1 MLPAVLIALVC
12 LFIPNFIA
20 YLISDSSL
28 KLNDTIP
35 VIHYCIS
42 LSFLIHWFIFIPSFM
57 KKTEKFYDFTGM
69 IAYLSIIGFALYQK
83 QQILGKIDFDS
94 LLIAMLIS
102 IWTIRLGLFL
112 FYRVFKVGEDDRFR
126 EVKKSPSKFFIW
138 FTISGLWVSL
148 TSIAAINILTSKID
162 HNNYYFVYLGAFIW
176 LFGFLF
182 EVIADY
188 QKMTFKNKSE
198 NKDKFIS
205 NGLWS
210 LSRHPNY
217 FGEIILWI
225 GIFVITLPSIS
236 GMGYL
241 SLISPLFVY
250 ILLNKVSGI
259 NLLEVK
265 AKERWGNLDSY
276 KEYRQKTP
284 QLIPKF
290 WN

>member
-1 MLPAVLIALVC
+1 
-12 LFIPNFIA
+12 
-20 YLISDSSL
+20 
-28 KLNDTIP
+28 
-35 VIHYCIS
+35 
-42 LSFLIHWFIFIPSFM
+42 
-57 KKTEKFYDFTGM
+57 
-69 IAYLSIIGFALYQK
+69 
-83 QQILGKIDFDS
+83 
-94 LLIAMLIS
+94 
-102 IWTIRLGLFL
+102 
-112 FYRVFKVGEDDRFR
+112 
-126 EVKKSPSKFFIW
+126 
-138 FTISGLWVSL
+138 
-148 TSIAAINILTSKID
+148 
-162 HNNYYFVYLGAFIW
+162 
-176 LFGFLF
+176 
-182 EVIADY
+182 
-188 QKMTFKNKSE
+188 MTFKNKPE